1 MTLEAFIILLTV
13 CAVITA
19 LFTEVVKEFLDSINV
34 MYASN
39 IVVLAVAMVVGC
51 AGTMMYYWIFLIPIN
66 GLNCIMAILLGLA
79 NWVGAMLGYDKVMQ
93 AIEQIKA
100 IKGV

>member
-13 CAVITA
+13 CAVITS
-19 LFTEVVKEFLDSINV
+19 LLTEAVKTFLEMMNIKFAANIIVLV
-34 MYASN
+34 M
-39 IVVLAVAMVVGC
+39 AMVVGC
-51 AGTMMYYWIFLIPIN
+51 AGAMMYYWIFLIPIN
-66 GLNCIMAILLGLA
+66 GMNCIMAVFLGLA